1 MAYTAV
7 ARTALG
13 VGGTR
18 IDNISTATG
27 VAGGAGTGYKFSNPG
42 GNRLYVNN
50 TGVGTPN
57 VVVLASGTFKG
68 VPLTAND
75 QTLAVVASAQHGM
88 GPFDTDIYNDSGGF
102 IRVYFTGGDETDLE
116 LVWL

>member
-7 ARTALG
+7 ARTKLG

-42 GNRLYVNN
+42 GNRLFVNN
-50 TGVGTPN
+50 TGVATPN
-57 VVVLASGTFKG
+57 VVVLASGSFKG
-68 VPLTAND
+68 VVFSVND
-75 QTLAVVASAQHGM
+75 QTISPGSGEQHGG
-88 GPFDTDIYNDSGGF
+88 GPYDPDIYNDSGGF
-102 IRVYFTGGDETDLE
+102 VRVHFTGGDETDLE
-116 LVWL
+116 LVWM